1 MSSQPQDLI
10 QEAAALIQ
18 HRTGLALTTHFRVD
32 LDSILAHLFSGD
44 LAVTLSELRRSHET
58 APIWQQ
64 LMRSLTIGE
73 TYFLR
78 GSSQFRLLRESVLP
92 QLITERRRKQHYKLD
107 IWSAGCATGE
117 EVYSIAIQLQALL
130 PDIERWQIRLT
141 GTDINA
147 QALETARQGLYRE
160 WAFRHTD
167 TFFRD
172 QHFSLSDDRWLI
184 HPSLRQ
190 IPVFQHAN
198 LLETPA
204 IASYDIIFCR
214 NVLIYFTLEHAAT
227 MEDILFN
234 ALKPQGWL
242 LLSPSEAIH
251 NQRERWQTHF
261 SPGTV
266 IYQKKSVNSPQAQY
280 APPSLQA
287 EDSAPTAADEGLY
300 QQALNALREQRFSQA
315 EQLLLQASTNPVPDA
330 ASYTLLAYL
339 LANRNA
345 LAEAHNWLNAALN
358 ADKMSADAHYLRGAL
373 FLEAEQQE
381 AAIQSLKAA
390 LYCQREHLLAALL
403 LGSIY
408 ANQNTPQSALPLW
421 QNAHT
426 LATAAPAESYVSPLS
441 DMRHSELVSL
451 LQTQLKRLQNA

>member
-1 MSSQPQDLI
+1 MSSHPQDLI
-10 QEAAALIQ
+10 QDAATLIQ

-32 LDSILAHLFSGD
+32 LDSILAHLFPGD
-44 LAVTLSELRRSHET
+44 LAVTLAELRRSHET

-64 LMRSLTIGE
+64 LMRALTIGE

-78 GSSQFRLLRESVLP
+78 GSSQFRLLRESLLP

-147 QALETARQGLYRE
+147 QALETAREGLYRE

-167 TFFRD
+167 AHFRD
-172 QHFSLSDDRWLI
+172 QHFSPAGDRWLI

-190 IPVFQHAN
+190 IPTFQHAN

-204 IASYDIIFCR
+204 IASYDLIFCR

-234 ALKPQGWL
+234 ALKPEGWL

-261 SPGTV
+261 APGTV
-266 IYQKKSVNSPQAQY
+266 IYQKKPPHP
-280 APPSLQA
+280 APVQFTLPTAPSNTPPVTQA
-287 EDSAPTAADEGLY
+287 EDRLY
-300 QQALNALREQRFSQA
+300 QQALNALREQQFNQA
-315 EQLLLQASTNPVPDA
+315 EQLLLEATNTPPPSA
-330 ASYTLLAYL
+330 EACTLLAYL

-345 LAEAHNWLNAALN
+345 LAEAHNWLNVALN

-373 FLEAEQQE
+373 FVEAEQHD
-381 AAIQSLKAA
+381 AAIQSLRAA

-403 LGSIY
+403 LGSLY
-408 ANQNTPQSALPLW
+408 ASRDDPQRALPLW
-421 QNAHT
+421 QNAYT
-426 LATAAPAESYVSPLS
+426 LASSAPADAFVSPLS
-441 DMRHSELVSL
+441 DLRHGEFASL
-451 LQTQLKRLQNA
+451 LQTQLKRLQA

>member
-1 MSSQPQDLI
+1 MPSHPQALI
-10 QEAAALIQ
+10 QEAATLIQ
-18 HRTGLALTTHFRVD
+18 YRTGLALTTHFRVD
-32 LDSILAHLFSGD
+32 LDSILAHLFPGD
-44 LAVTLSELRRSHET
+44 LSVTLAELRRSHET

-64 LMRSLTIGE
+64 LMRALTIGE

-78 GSSQFRLLRESVLP
+78 GSSQFRLLRESLLP

-147 QALETARQGLYRE
+147 QALETAREGLYRE

-167 TFFRD
+167 ALFRD
-172 QHFSLSDDRWLI
+172 QHFSPSGDRWLL

-234 ALKPQGWL
+234 ALKPEGWL
-242 LLSPSEAIH
+242 LLSPSEAVH

-266 IYQKKSVNSPQAQY
+266 TYQKQAALHAPTVYSP
-280 APPSLQA
+280 PTLQA
-287 EDSAPTAADEGLY
+287 DSATPQGGDLLY
-300 QQALNALREQRFSQA
+300 QQALSAVRERQFAQA
-315 EQLLLQASTNPVPDA
+315 EQLLTEANTKKPAHAPA
-330 ASYTLLAYL
+330 YTLLAYL

-358 ADKMSADAHYLRGAL
+358 ADKLSADAHYLRGAL
-373 FLEAEQQE
+373 FLEAEQPE
-381 AAIQSLKAA
+381 AATQSLRAA

-408 ANQNTPQSALPLW
+408 SAANTPQRAIPLW
-421 QNAHT
+421 QNAHA
-426 LATAAPAESYVSPLS
+426 LAVAAPAESYVSPLS
-441 DMRHSELVSL
+441 DMRHSEFASL
-451 LQTQLKRLQNA
+451 LQMQLKRLQS